1 MHGTTGQP
9 LDAPTLQRRLAL
21 LVGQGRNQM
30 LGDARAVRYVCALQ
44 ANTRFAFMIDLSWAS
59 SQLEGNTY
67 SRLDTA
73 L

>member
-1 MHGTTGQP
+1 M
-9 LDAPTLQRRLAL
+9 APPGNHLTRRALQRRLAL

-30 LGDARAVRYVCALQ
+30 LGDARAVRYVCAPQ